1 MASSEQ
7 HRRLVLVLA
16 CGFNMAKYKFSCTS
30 CNMDVERYASPK
42 IEVLECPT
50 CKAQM
55 KRQFPGAGSQV
66 VREVVDD
73 FTNVRTAP
81 DEKEQNKS
89 RKTEYFWE
97 VEVPRLIQTYSLETC
112 LHEGW
117 LVYNDKNELVIG
129 KSPSK
134 R

>member
-1 MASSEQ
+1 MP
-7 HRRLVLVLA
+7 
-16 CGFNMAKYKFSCTS
+16 KFRFQCST
-30 CNMDVERYASPK
+30 CNLEVERFASPK
-42 IEVLECPT
+42 TETSKCPT
-50 CKAQM
+50 CDGPM
-55 KRQFPGAGSQV
+55 SRLFPGSGSQT
-66 VREVVDD
+66 VREVVDQY
-73 FTNVRTAP
+73 TNTRTAP
-81 DEKEQNKS
+81 DEKSQNKS

-112 LHEGW
+112 LQEGW

>member
-1 MASSEQ
+1 MP
-7 HRRLVLVLA
+7 
-16 CGFNMAKYKFSCTS
+16 KFRFLCPS
-30 CNMDVERYASPK
+30 CNVDVERYASPK
-42 IEVLECPT
+42 AEILECPT
-50 CKAQM
+50 CKGQM

-66 VREVVDD
+66 VREVVDN

-81 DEKEQNKS
+81 DEKEQNKA

-97 VEVPRLIQTYSLETC
+97 VEVPRLIQTHSLETC
-112 LHEGW
+112 LKEGW
-117 LVYNDKNELVIG
+117 LVYNDKGELVVN

>member
-1 MASSEQ
+1 MQ
-7 HRRLVLVLA
+7 
-16 CGFNMAKYKFSCTS
+16 
-30 CNMDVERYASPK
+30 
-42 IEVLECPT
+42 
-50 CKAQM
+50 
-55 KRQFPGAGSQV
+55 RQFPGSGSQV

-73 FTNVRTAP
+73 YTNVRTAP
-81 DEKEQNKS
+81 DEKLQNLA

-112 LHEGW
+112 LQEGW